1 MAQRRSGYARQPDEK
16 YCSPPWIVDALGE
29 VVALAGL
36 TVWEPAAGDGDLADA
51 LRANG
56 STVWESD
63 QALSDR
69 RSGLLPGVDFLT
81 TQFPPSVDAIVTNPP
96 FGIGGR
102 LAVAFAERGLAL
114 MRAPGGPRLLAL
126 LLAADFD
133 SASGRA
139 HLFAD
144 CPEFA
149 VKLVLLRRIRWFDGP
164 SGPSTNHMWAIW
176 RRDSFVSPVAPGAV
190 LRYAPRRSDES
201 TLTLDSL

>member
-1 MAQRRSGYARQPDEK
+1 MAQRKSGYEWQPDEF
-16 YCSPPWIVDALGE
+16 YPSPAWVIDALGE
-29 VVALAGL
+29 VVALRGL
-36 TVWEPAAGDGDLADA
+36 TVWEPAAGAGDMADA

-56 STVWESD
+56 ATVWESD
-63 QALSDR
+63 SASRER
-69 RSGLLPGVDFLT
+69 REGFEPGIDFLT
-81 TQFPPSVDAIVTNPP
+81 ARFPPSVDAIISNPP
-96 FGIGGR
+96 FGTGGR

-133 SASGRA
+133 SASGRT

-164 SGPSTNHMWAIW
+164 SGPSTNHAWFAW
-176 RRDSFVSPVAPGAV
+176 QRCDFATTLVRGAV

-201 TLTLDSL
+201 LSLESL